1 MISFVKVPSDR
12 DLTSE
17 GAGRGRPYPIIIVII
32 IITSLKEGVCI
43 HAGEL
48 FSIHTQSRKLQ
59 EMIIDLDDRNQDLH
73 SFIIA
78 GK

>member
-17 GAGRGRPYPIIIVII
+17 GAGRGRSYLIVII

-43 HAGEL
+43 HADEYL
-48 FSIHTQSRKLQ
+48 VFTLKAESYKR
-59 EMIIDLDDRNQDLH
+59 
-73 SFIIA
+73 
-78 GK
+78 